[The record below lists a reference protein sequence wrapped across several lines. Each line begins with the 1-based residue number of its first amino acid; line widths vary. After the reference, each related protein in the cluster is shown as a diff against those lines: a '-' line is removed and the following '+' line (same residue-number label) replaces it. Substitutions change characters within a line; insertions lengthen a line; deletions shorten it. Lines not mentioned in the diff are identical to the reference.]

1 MTGWIV
7 PTGWHFQKKPSRAGA
22 CRFKSLLR
30 LVVQQ
35 QKIHPLPPRVER
47 GLYSKRFVNG
57 Y

>member
-30 LVVQQ
+30 LVAQQ